1 MQGFALPKQKSIMDK
16 QNKLISRMFKNDAK
30 VFENK
35 NAFFGFVLE
44 YFCKYFKIDGAS
56 FFEYDA
62 ENSFLKMKLHLKNGI
77 IFEDEENILIK
88 EEAVLNTAIFE
99 KKPLAVRVF
108 TTDFLYIPFVLDSH
122 ETVIVNNPQTQ
133 RLGFIRLEREGKKRC
148 FSKKEIDLAENAVK
162 ELMRDLYKAE
172 FIDLNKKYS
181 KNILAITELTEIF
194 ATSLRV
200 EESFKHI
207 LEGVQKYFGFD
218 RVRLYLVDKEANKLQ
233 GELSVDISGRIS
245 SLSYEEI
252 PLETGGHRLAD
263 IVLSK
268 KRNPFF
274 DRYTDC
280 VLYVPLV
287 IQGVNTGLLIVDN
300 MLSQQKIEKSEFA
313 MFKSFAGQIALVV
326 DNVKLFDKVEELSL
340 YDELTKLP
348 LRRYFQERFKE
359 EFYRAERFKQP
370 MALIWADID
379 YFKEIN
385 DTYGHQIGDKVLK
398 EVGRVIM
405 ANLRK
410 IDFPCRYGGDEII
423 ILSPQATGEEAKLLA
438 QRLLSEIK
446 DLRIPVAFSKNKFV
460 NISLSI
466 GISTFPND
474 ANAGEDLLQK
484 ADEALYWVKSRGR
497 GDIALYEEIEK
508 KTGN

>member
-1 MQGFALPKQKSIMDK
+1 MNKNNKQ
-16 QNKLISRMFKNDAK
+16 ISRILKNEAEI
-30 VFENK
+30 FENK
-35 NAFFGFVLE
+35 NAFLGFVLG
-44 YFCKYFKIDGAS
+44 YLCKHFKIDGVS

-88 EEAVLNTAIFE
+88 EDSDLNACVFE
-99 KKPLAVRVF
+99 KKPLAMRVF
-108 TTDFLYIPFVLDSH
+108 NTDFFYIPFTLDSH
-122 ETVIVNNPQTQ
+122 ETVRINNSQTE
-133 RLGFIRLEREGKKRC
+133 RLGFIRLEKEGRKKS
-148 FSKKEIDLAENAVK
+148 FSKKEMALAENTVK
-162 ELMRDLYKAE
+162 ELMRDLYKTE
-172 FIDLNKKYS
+172 FVDLNKKYS

-200 EESFKHI
+200 NESFKHI

-233 GELSVDISGRIS
+233 GKLSVDISGRTS

-300 MLSQQKIEKSEFA
+300 MLSQQKIEESEFA

-348 LRRYFQERFKE
+348 LRRYFQERFQE

-370 MALIWADID
+370 MALIWADVD

-398 EVGRVIM
+398 EIGRVIM

-423 ILSPQATGEEAKLLA
+423 VLSPQATGEEAKGLA
-438 QRLLSEIK
+438 KRLSDEIK
-446 DLRIPVAFSKNKFV
+446 DIRIPVAFSKEEFV
-460 NISLSI
+460 KISMSI
-466 GISTFPND
+466 GISTFPHD
-474 ANAGEDLLQK
+474 ANTGEVLLQK
-484 ADEALYWVKSRGR
+484 ADEALYWVKSHGR
-497 GDIALYEEIEK
+497 GGIALYEETV
-508 KTGN
+508 KTEVRLPPRGSDNI

>member
-1 MQGFALPKQKSIMDK
+1 MDD
-16 QNKLISRMFKNDAK
+16 QNKLISRMFKNAAN

-35 NAFFGFVLE
+35 AAFFSFVLE
-44 YFCKYFKIDGAS
+44 FFCKHFKIDGAA

-62 ENSFLKMKLHLKNGI
+62 ENSFLKMKLHLKNGM
-77 IFEDEENILIK
+77 IFEDEENILIT
-88 EEAVLNTAIFE
+88 EESVLNVAISE
-99 KKPLAVRVF
+99 KKSLAVRVF
-108 TTDFLYIPFVLDSH
+108 STDFFYIPFVIDSH
-122 ETVIVNNPQTQ
+122 ETIKANNSQAE
-133 RLGFIRLEREGKKRC
+133 RWGFIRLERAAKKRG
-148 FSKKEIDLAENAVK
+148 FSKKEMDLAQNAVK
-162 ELMRDLYKAE
+162 ELTRHLYKAE
-172 FIDLNKKYS
+172 FVDLNKKYS

-194 ATSLRV
+194 ATSLRIN
-200 EESFKHI
+200 ESFKHI

-218 RVRLYLVDKEANKLQ
+218 RVRLYLVNKDANKLQ
-233 GELSVDISGRIS
+233 GELSVDISGRIN

-252 PLETGGHRLAD
+252 PLEAGGHRLAD

-300 MLSQQKIEKSEFA
+300 MLSQQKIEESEFA
-313 MFKSFAGQIALVV
+313 MLKSFAGQIALVV

-348 LRRYFQERFKE
+348 LRRYFHERFQE

-370 MALIWADID
+370 MALIWADVD
-379 YFKEIN
+379 YFGEVN

-398 EVGRVIM
+398 EIARIIM

-423 ILSPQATGEEAKLLA
+423 ILSPQATGEEAKRLA
-438 QRLLSEIK
+438 QRLLDEIK
-446 DLRIPVAFSKNKFV
+446 DTRIPISFSKDKFV

-466 GISTFPND
+466 GIATFPND
-474 ANAGEDLLQK
+474 SNVGEDLLQK
-484 ADEALYWVKSRGR
+484 ADEALYWVKSHGR
-497 GDIALYEEIEK
+497 GNIALYGEIVKKEAAEGAEEERKGRKI
-508 KTGN
+508 

>member
-1 MQGFALPKQKSIMDK
+1 MNN
-16 QNKLISRMFKNDAK
+16 QNRQISRMFKNDVK
-30 VFENK
+30 VFDNK
-35 NAFFGFVLE
+35 NVFFNSVLE
-44 YFCKYFKIDGAS
+44 FFCKYFKIDGAS
-56 FFEYDA
+56 FFEYDG

-77 IFEDEENILIK
+77 IFEDEENIFI
-88 EEAVLNTAIFE
+88 EEDAVLNTAIFE

-122 ETVIVNNPQTQ
+122 ETVMVNNSQVE
-133 RLGFIRLEREGKKRC
+133 RLGFIRLEREGKKRG
-148 FSKKEIDLAENAVK
+148 FLKKEIELAEKAVT
-162 ELMRDLYKAE
+162 ELMRDLYKVE
-172 FIDLNKKYS
+172 FVDLNKKYS

-194 ATSLRV
+194 ANSLRV
-200 EESFKHI
+200 NESFKHI

-233 GELSVDISGRIS
+233 GKLSVDITGRIS

-274 DRYTDC
+274 DRYTNC

-300 MLSQQKIEKSEFA
+300 MLSQQKIEESEFA

-348 LRRYFQERFKE
+348 LRRYFQERFQE

-379 YFKEIN
+379 YFKQIN

-398 EVGRVIM
+398 EVSRVIM
-405 ANLRK
+405 SNLRK

-423 ILSPQATGEEAKLLA
+423 ILSPQATGEEARRLA
-438 QRLLSEIK
+438 QRLLAEIK
-446 DLRIPVAFSKNKFV
+446 DMRIPVAFSKEKFV
-460 NISLSI
+460 KVSLSI
-466 GISTFPND
+466 GIATFPND
-474 ANAGEDLLQK
+474 SNIGEDLLQK
-484 ADEALYWVKSRGR
+484 ADEALYWVKSHGR
-497 GDIALYEEIEK
+497 GNIALYGEIEK
-508 KTGN
+508 K

>member
-1 MQGFALPKQKSIMDK
+1 M
-16 QNKLISRMFKNDAK
+16 NKRNNLIRRMIKNEAE

-35 NAFFGFVLE
+35 NAFFSFVLE
-44 YFCKYFKIDGAS
+44 YFWKHFKIDGAS

-62 ENSFLKMKLHLKNGI
+62 EISFLKMKLHLKNGM
-77 IFEDEENILIK
+77 IFEDEENIFIK
-88 EEAVLNTAIFE
+88 EEFLLNTAIFE

-108 TTDFLYIPFVLDSH
+108 TTDFLYIPFVLDSC
-122 ETVIVNNPQTQ
+122 EIIRSSACQTE
-133 RLGFIRLEREGKKRC
+133 RLGFIRLEREGKKRG
-148 FSKKEIDLAENAVK
+148 FSKKEIDLAESAVK
-162 ELMRDLYKAE
+162 ELMRDLYKTE
-172 FIDLNKKYS
+172 FVALNKKYS
-181 KNILAITELTEIF
+181 KNIFAITELTEIF
-194 ATSLRV
+194 ATALRV
-200 EESFKHI
+200 NESFKYI

-233 GELSVDISGRIS
+233 GKLSVDISGRTS
-245 SLSYEEI
+245 KLSYEEI

-300 MLSQQKIEKSEFA
+300 MLSQQKIEESEFA

-340 YDELTKLP
+340 YDELTALP
-348 LRRYFQERFKE
+348 LRRYFQERFQE

-370 MALIWADID
+370 MALIWTDID
-379 YFKEIN
+379 YFKGIN

-423 ILSPQATGEEAKLLA
+423 ILLPQATGAEAKRLA
-438 QRLLSEIK
+438 QRLLDEIE
-446 DLRIPVAFSKNKFV
+446 DIRVPVAFSKDKFV

-466 GISTFPND
+466 GIATFPYD
-474 ANAGEDLLQK
+474 AATGDDLLRV
-484 ADEALYWVKSRGR
+484 ADEALYWAKSHGR
-497 GDIALYEEIEK
+497 GNIALY
-508 KTGN
+508 

>member
-1 MQGFALPKQKSIMDK
+1 MKEQD
-16 QNKLISRMFKNDAK
+16 KLISRMFKNDAE

-35 NAFFGFVLE
+35 NSFFGFVLK
-44 YFCKYFKIDGAS
+44 YFCRYFKIEGAS

-62 ENSFLKMKLHLKNGI
+62 ENSFLKMKLHLKKEI
-77 IFEDEENILIK
+77 IFEDEENVFIK
-88 EEAVLNTAIFE
+88 EDSALHASVFE
-99 KKPLAVRVF
+99 KKPLAIRVF

-122 ETVIVNNPQTQ
+122 ETIMVNNQQ
-133 RLGFIRLEREGKKRC
+133 VERLGFIRLEKEGKKRN
-148 FSKKEIDLAENAVK
+148 FSKKEMDLAQNAVK
-162 ELMRDLYKAE
+162 ELTRYLYKAE
-172 FIDLNKKYS
+172 FIDLNKKYA

-200 EESFKHI
+200 NESFKHI

-233 GELSVDISGRIS
+233 GELSVDISGRMS
-245 SLSYEEI
+245 SLAYEEI

-268 KRNPFF
+268 KHNPFF

-300 MLSQQKIEKSEFA
+300 MLSQQKIEESEFA

-410 IDFPCRYGGDEII
+410 IDFPCRYGGDEIV
-423 ILSPQATGEEAKLLA
+423 ILSPQATGEEAKGLA
-438 QRLLSEIK
+438 QRLLAEIK
-446 DLRIPVAFSKNKFV
+446 DMRIPIAFSKDKFV
-460 NISLSI
+460 KISLSI

-474 ANAGEDLLQK
+474 SNAGEDLLQK
-484 ADEALYWVKSRGR
+484 ADEALYWVKSHGR
-497 GDIALYEEIEK
+497 GNIALYGETVK
-508 KTGN
+508 KENAKGAD